1 MLCQHTSPLNGDRSS
16 LDSEPGALEGIAIR
30 IGEGASVR
38 FTSNDVARLAGVS
51 QSTVSRAFKN
61 DTSMA
66 GETRQKVLSA
76 AQKLS
81 YVPNSFA
88 RGLTT
93 QKSNIVAIVI
103 GDLKNPFYTESLAAF
118 SRELR
123 RRGKHLL
130 LFSVSEGAETDEAVR
145 QILEYQVDGIILT
158 AANASMRSAQLCL
171 NRGIPVVTFNR
182 YVPGLQVNSVYC
194 DNVEGGRLITE
205 ALLKAGARSFV
216 VIYGEKEAT
225 TSRDRLA
232 GFHAAVDQ
240 AGISRDDIC
249 LLLGGYTYDGAH
261 RATLDAFAGGRRYDA
276 ILCLNDVM
284 ALGAIDALK
293 YVMGLRIPEDVMVGG
308 FDDIPEAARRSYDL
322 TTVRQP
328 VNEMVVEALDLLGLG
343 TMKRP
348 SVAMMQMLPGSLIL
362 RGTVRPPMPD
372 AD

>member
-1 MLCQHTSPLNGDRSS
+1 M
-16 LDSEPGALEGIAIR
+16 
-30 IGEGASVR
+30 R
-38 FTSNDVARLAGVS
+38 FTSKDVAKLAGVS

-66 GETRQKVLSA
+66 EETRLKVLNA

-103 GDLKNPFYTESLAAF
+103 GDLKNAFYTESLAAF
-118 SRELR
+118 SRELQ

-130 LFSVSEGAETDEAVR
+130 LFSVSEGAETDDAVR

-194 DNVEGGRLITE
+194 DNVEGGKLITQT
-205 ALLKAGARSFV
+205 LLKAGARSFV
-216 VIYGEKEAT
+216 VVYGEKEAT
-225 TSRDRLA
+225 TNRDRLT
-232 GFHAAVDQ
+232 GFYAALDQ
-240 AGISRDDIC
+240 SGIPRDEAR
-249 LLLGGYTYDGAH
+249 LVLGGYTYGGAH
-261 RATLDAFAGGRRYDA
+261 KATLDAFANGQRYDA
-276 ILCLNDVM
+276 VLCLNDAM

-293 YVMGLRIPEDVMVGG
+293 HGIGLRIPEDVMVGG
-308 FDDIPEAARRSYDL
+308 FDDIPEAARQPYDL

-328 VNEMVVEALDLLGLG
+328 MNDMVIEALDLLGLG
-343 TMKRP
+343 PQKLP
-348 SVAMMQMLPGSLIL
+348 STAMMRMLPGTLIL
-362 RGTVRPPMPD
+362 RGTVRPPV
-372 AD
+372 

>member
-1 MLCQHTSPLNGDRSS
+1 M
-16 LDSEPGALEGIAIR
+16 
-30 IGEGASVR
+30 R
-38 FTSNDVARLAGVS
+38 FTSNDVAKLAGVS

-66 GETRQKVLSA
+66 EETRLKVLNA

-103 GDLKNPFYTESLAAF
+103 GDLKNAFYTESLAAF
-118 SRELR
+118 SRELQ

-130 LFSVSEGAETDEAVR
+130 LFSVSEGAETDDAVR

-194 DNVEGGRLITE
+194 DNVEGGKLITQT
-205 ALLKAGARSFV
+205 LLNAGARSFV
-216 VIYGEKEAT
+216 VVYGEKEAT
-225 TSRDRLA
+225 TNRDRLA
-232 GFHAAVDQ
+232 GFYTALDQ
-240 AGISRDDIC
+240 SGIPRDEVR
-249 LLLGGYTYDGAH
+249 LVLGGYTYAGAH
-261 RATLDAFAGGRRYDA
+261 KATLDSFANGQRYDA
-276 ILCLNDVM
+276 VLCLNDAM

-293 YVMGLRIPEDVMVGG
+293 HGIGLRIPEDVMVAG
-308 FDDIPEAARRSYDL
+308 FDDIPEAARQPYNL

-328 VNEMVVEALDLLGLG
+328 MDDMVVEALDLLGLG
-343 TMKRP
+343 PQKLP
-348 SVAMMQMLPGSLIL
+348 STAMMRMLPGTLIL
-362 RGTVRPPMPD
+362 RGTVRPP
-372 AD
+372 A

>member
-1 MLCQHTSPLNGDRSS
+1 M
-16 LDSEPGALEGIAIR
+16 
-30 IGEGASVR
+30 R
-38 FTSNDVARLAGVS
+38 FTSNDVAKLAGVS

-66 GETRQKVLSA
+66 EETRQKVLSA

-103 GDLKNPFYTESLAAF
+103 GDLKNAFYTESLAAF
-118 SRELR
+118 SRELQ

-130 LFSVSEGAETDEAVR
+130 LFSVSEGAETDDAVR

-158 AANASMRSAQLCL
+158 AANASLRSAQLCL
-171 NRGIPVVTFNR
+171 NRAIPVVTFNR

-194 DNVEGGRLITE
+194 DNVEGGKLITQT
-205 ALLKAGARSFV
+205 LLKAGARTFA

-225 TSRDRLA
+225 TNRDRLA
-232 GFHAAVDQ
+232 GFHAALDQ
-240 AGISRDDIC
+240 AGVSHEDAR
-249 LLLGGYTYDGAH
+249 LLLGDYTYDGA
-261 RATLDAFAGGRRYDA
+261 RKATLEAFADGRRYDA
-276 ILCLNDVM
+276 VLCLNDVM

-293 YVMGLRIPEDVMVGG
+293 HVIGLRIPEDVMVGG
-308 FDDIPEAARRSYDL
+308 FDDIPEAAREPYDL

-328 VNEMVVEALDLLGLG
+328 MNEMVVEALDLLGLG
-343 TMKRP
+343 PQQLP
-348 SVAMMQMLPGSLIL
+348 STAMMRMLPGSLIL
-362 RGTVRPPMPD
+362 RGTVRPPL
-372 AD
+372 